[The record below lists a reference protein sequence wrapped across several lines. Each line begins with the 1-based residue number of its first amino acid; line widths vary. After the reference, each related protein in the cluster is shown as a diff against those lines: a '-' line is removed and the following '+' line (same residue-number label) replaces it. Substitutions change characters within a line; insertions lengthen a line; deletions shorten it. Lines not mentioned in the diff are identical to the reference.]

1 VKFWINN
8 TLTIFNTSNS
18 SSKKRKEFPIN
29 QILVIDDEVPILNM
43 LKLMLTRIGFLV
55 DTAESGEEG
64 IKKIN
69 SNKYA
74 LILTDIEMSGISG
87 DQILNYL
94 KNEKKSPIPV
104 VGMSGTPWLLDQS
117 DFDAVLSKPFSLK
130 EIVRVINQLITESS

>member
-1 VKFWINN
+1 M
-8 TLTIFNTSNS
+8 TIFNTSNG

-43 LKLMLTRIGFLV
+43 LKKLLTRTGFLV

-69 SNKYA
+69 SNNYA

-87 DQILNYL
+87 DKILHYV
-94 KNEKKSPIPV
+94 KNEKKSSIPV
-104 VGMSGTPWLLDQS
+104 FGMSGTPWLLDQS
-117 DFDAVLSKPFSLK
+117 DFNAVLPKPFSLK
-130 EIVRVINQLITESS
+130 ETVRVINHLITESR